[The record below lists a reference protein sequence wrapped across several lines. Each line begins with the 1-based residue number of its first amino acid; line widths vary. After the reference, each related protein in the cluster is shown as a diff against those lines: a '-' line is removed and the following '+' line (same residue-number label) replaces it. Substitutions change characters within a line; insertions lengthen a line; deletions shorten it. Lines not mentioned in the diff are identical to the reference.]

1 MTRFSHCKKISPSS
15 DLLWHF
21 LLHEYFA
28 SSSSRLLPSPVLSSS
43 DFRSP
48 QLIFLSFFIQPR
60 CVSSVILPSYSFRFL
75 YLLNSF
81 IILSF
86 LSSLLS
92 SSPFI
97 LFYCSHVPLFF
108 ISSHFILSFPFSLF
122 LAFLRIFL
130 SHPFR
135 FSSLF
140 HPNLPSSF
148 IPGPHT
154 TSLVQPHPPPFLPQ
168 PLLPS
173 YSFFPLSSFPIFLS
187 PLSSPSKTIPP
198 LFLLPFSH
206 HFQHHFYRP
215 LSLSLSPSSPYL
227 SFPHGHE

>member
-1 MTRFSHCKKISPSS
+1 MRILLHPLLVFFRAPSS
-15 DLLWHF
+15 VPPIS
-21 LLHEYFA
+21 A
-28 SSSSRLLPSPVLSSS
+28 
-43 DFRSP
+43 
-48 QLIFLSFFIQPR
+48 
-60 CVSSVILPSYSFRFL
+60 
-75 YLLNSF
+75 LLNS
-81 IILSF
+81 SF
-86 LSSLLS
+86 YRSLFNHAAFLLS
-92 SSPFI
+92 SSHLI
-97 LFYCSHVPLFF
+97 LSVFFTYLTLSSFFHSFPRFFPHLLSFFSIAHVPLFF
-108 ISSHFILSFPFSLF
+108 ISSHIILSFPFSLF

-187 PLSSPSKTIPP
+187 PLSSHS
-198 LFLLPFSH
+198 
-206 HFQHHFYRP
+206 
-215 LSLSLSPSSPYL
+215 
-227 SFPHGHE
+227 